1 MQPKR
6 PHSVIPGFGLTLG
19 YTVSYLSLIVL
30 IPLSAVVVRGVD
42 QPWASFKDAVFDTRT
57 LLAWRLTF
65 GTAFVASLINAFFGL
80 IVAWVLVRY
89 DFPGRRIL
97 DALIDMPFALPTAVS
112 GIALTAIYAN
122 NGWVGHLLQ
131 PLGIKAVFSPL
142 GIVIALT
149 FIGLP
154 FIVRTVQP
162 TIEDLDPAVEEAA
175 ALLGRTAVDYAAPR
189 YSARHT
195 TGARGGIRDGVRALP
210 WRVRVCHFHIRQHA
224 DEDRDRLAADRDEAS
239 AVRLCGRIRD
249 RAVDAG
255 EFVPAVVS
263 GQFRAMV
270 VDTGAEAGK
279 VSHGERSQIQA
290 YGAALGA
297 RRPHTHGGLR
307 SSAC

>member
-1 MQPKR
+1 MQLRR

-30 IPLSAVVVRGVD
+30 IPLSAVVVRGVN

-65 GTAFVASLINAFFGL
+65 GTAFAASVINAFFGL

-175 ALLGRTAVDYAAPR
+175 VLLGAPRWTTLRRVILPAIQPALVAGFVTAFARCLGEYGSVIFISGNMPMKTEIASLLIVTKLQQFDYAGASAIALLMLVSSFLLLFLVNFGQWWST
-189 YSARHT
+189 
-195 TGARGGIRDGVRALP
+195 RAQ
-210 WRVRVCHFHIRQHA
+210 RR
-224 DEDRDRLAADRDEAS
+224 
-239 AVRLCGRIRD
+239 
-249 RAVDAG
+249 
-255 EFVPAVVS
+255 
-263 GQFRAMV
+263 
-270 VDTGAEAGK
+270 
-279 VSHGERSQIQA
+279 ER
-290 YGAALGA
+290 
-297 RRPHTHGGLR
+297 
-307 SSAC
+307 

>member
-1 MQPKR
+1 MQLKR

-30 IPLSAVVVRGVD
+30 IPLSAVVVRGAN

-65 GTAFVASLINAFFGL
+65 GTAFAASLINAFFGL

-175 ALLGRTAVDYAAPR
+175 TLLGAPRWTTLRRVILPAIQPALVAGFVTAFARCLGEYGSVIFISGNMPMKTEIASLLIVTKLQQFDYAGASAIALLMLVSSFLLLFLVNFGQWWST
-189 YSARHT
+189 
-195 TGARGGIRDGVRALP
+195 RAQ
-210 WRVRVCHFHIRQHA
+210 RR
-224 DEDRDRLAADRDEAS
+224 
-239 AVRLCGRIRD
+239 
-249 RAVDAG
+249 
-255 EFVPAVVS
+255 
-263 GQFRAMV
+263 
-270 VDTGAEAGK
+270 
-279 VSHGERSQIQA
+279 ER
-290 YGAALGA
+290 
-297 RRPHTHGGLR
+297 
-307 SSAC
+307 

>member
-1 MQPKR
+1 MLSTDERYTRLQSRSVDSNETRLKPRVPVLRR
-6 PHSVIPGFGLTLG
+6 PHSIVPGFGLTLG

-30 IPLSAVVVRGVD
+30 IPLSAVVVKGVD

-65 GTAFVASLINAFFGL
+65 GTAFAASVINAFFGL

-112 GIALTAIYAN
+112 GIALTAIYAD

-142 GIVIALT
+142 GIIIALT

-175 ALLGRTAVDYAAPR
+175 TLLGAPR
-189 YSARHT
+189 LTTLRRVILPAIRPALVAGFVTAFARCLGEYGSVIFIAGNLPMRTEIVPLLIVNKLEQYDYSGATAIAAVMLLTSFLLLLAINLLERRTRRFLEAR
-195 TGARGGIRDGVRALP
+195 
-210 WRVRVCHFHIRQHA
+210 
-224 DEDRDRLAADRDEAS
+224 
-239 AVRLCGRIRD
+239 
-249 RAVDAG
+249 
-255 EFVPAVVS
+255 
-263 GQFRAMV
+263 
-270 VDTGAEAGK
+270 
-279 VSHGERSQIQA
+279 
-290 YGAALGA
+290 
-297 RRPHTHGGLR
+297 
-307 SSAC
+307 